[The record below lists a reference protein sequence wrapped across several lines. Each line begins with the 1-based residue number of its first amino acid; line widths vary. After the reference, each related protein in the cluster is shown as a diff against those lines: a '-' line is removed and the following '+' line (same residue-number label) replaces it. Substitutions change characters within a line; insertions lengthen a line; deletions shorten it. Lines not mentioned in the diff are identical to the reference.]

1 MVEDL
6 QKIFVLSEVEYS
18 VLLAGKG
25 ADSCYTLQSEVES
38 IDSKKVYS
46 KKLF

>member
-25 ADSCYTLQSEVES
+25 KVV
-38 IDSKKVYS
+38 KKFTV
-46 KKLF
+46 KR